1 MRTVGARGA
10 RGARGAM
17 GANDLVKRTAFA
29 FCILNFA
36 LLTACSKQPQ
46 QAAPEPPSFNV
57 TSWTD
62 KTELYMEYPPLVTG
76 ETVRFAVHL
85 TKMADFS
92 ALNAGH
98 PSIEMTPESGGSA
111 VTLPGSAPL
120 RPGAFRVEG
129 KVPAPGRY
137 RWALLVDA
145 PGLSDRHD
153 LGMADV
159 FADEKTA
166 LAAAEKRPPEDPAA
180 IAYLKEQQWTNEFST
195 TPVREAELRSSVRVP
210 ASIHPVTGGEAI
222 VEAPAAGRFAADMLV
237 SIGTMVRAGQPLG
250 TLEPRLSAAGNDR
263 ATLAAEVAEAQTG
276 LEAAQAEEARAE
288 RLLAEQAVPGRRVE
302 EARRAVTV
310 AEAQLR
316 AAQARLAQRD
326 QTLGTGGGAAAG
338 NAFVLRAP
346 LTGRVTEVW
355 ATLGASYAEGDHLF
369 RIVKTDEVELQA
381 LVPAADV
388 ELTRDADTIALELP
402 GRPEPLVVKPHHM
415 HDAGVLDPETR
426 ALTVQFEVDNRGN
439 QLLIG
444 QAGSALLYGRRRVRV
459 PAVPKEAVLMEAGR
473 PFVFVQI
480 GGERFARRFVE
491 IAAREGDLVGLK
503 TGVIPGERVVTRGS
517 YDVQLA
523 SAAKG
528 LPAEGHVH

>member
-1 MRTVGARGA
+1 MKASQRV
-10 RGARGAM
+10 
-17 GANDLVKRTAFA
+17 AFA
-29 FCILNFA
+29 FCILNCA
-36 LLTACSKQPQ
+36 LTAACSRPTGPA
-46 QAAPEPPSFNV
+46 AAPEPPSLNV

-85 TKMADFS
+85 TKMGDFS
-92 ALNAGH
+92 ALNAGR
-98 PSIEMTPESGGSA
+98 PSIEMTPEGGGAA
-111 VTLPGSAPL
+111 VTLPGSDPL

-129 KVPAPGRY
+129 KIPAAGRY

-145 PGLSDRHD
+145 PGLMDRHD
-153 LGMADV
+153 LGEANV
-159 FADEKTA
+159 FADEKSA
-166 LAAAEKRPPEDPAA
+166 VADAEKRPPEDPAA
-180 IAYLKEQQWTNEFST
+180 IAYLKEQQWTNEFGT
-195 TPVREAELRSSVRVP
+195 APVTEAELRSSVRVP

-222 VEAPAAGRFAADMLV
+222 VEAPAAGRFAADALV
-237 SIGTMVRAGQPLG
+237 SIGTVVRSGQTLG
-250 TLEPRLSAAGNDR
+250 RLEPRLSTGANDR
-263 ATLAAEVAEAQTG
+263 ATLAAEVAEAQAG
-276 LEAAQAEEARAE
+276 VEAAHAEQSRAE
-288 RLLAEQAVPGRRVE
+288 RLLAEQAVPARRVE
-302 EARRAVTV
+302 EAKRAVTI
-310 AEAQLR
+310 ADARLR
-316 AAQARLAQRD
+316 AAEARLAQRD

-355 ATLGASYAEGDHLF
+355 ATLGASYGEGDHLF

-388 ELTRDADTIALELP
+388 ELTRDVDTIALELP
-402 GRPEPLVVKPHHM
+402 GRPDPLLLKPHHM
-415 HDAGVLDPETR
+415 HDAGVIDPETR
-426 ALTVQFEVDNRGN
+426 GLTVQFEVENRGN

-444 QAGSALLYGRRRVRV
+444 QTGSGLLYGRRRVRV

-473 PFVFVQI
+473 PYVFVQT
-480 GGERFARRFVE
+480 GGERFARRYVE
-491 IAAREGDLVGLK
+491 IAAREGDLVGIK
-503 TGVIPGERVVTRGS
+503 SGVMPGERVVTRGS